1 MAITSNNIPR
11 PPREIPG
18 MGGGVSLSGWR
29 INKTSIALGNGCYV
43 GAFAI
48 SNGGDLVGRLRGN
61 IQFDEDGRIKNI
73 YDDDVLGF
81 SRVVDGSPLVFPAN
95 HNTVI
100 LGASNYRFKSGYF
113 VNLYSSGGFTTGD
126 LIFKNN
132 WVITEEDESLVFINP
147 KGKKVLE
154 LTPDGEF
161 KKVKDDKTYDNAKRF
176 NEGAEEHR
184 LKKPEEKPKGP

>member
-18 MGGGVSLSGWR
+18 QGGGASLTGWC
-29 INKTSIALGNGCYV
+29 IDKNSIILGNGCYI
-43 GAFAI
+43 GAFGI
-48 SNGGDLVGRLRGN
+48 SNGGDLISWFGN
-61 IQFDEDGRIKNI
+61 IQFDEYGRIKNI
-73 YDDDVLGF
+73 YGDNVLGF
-81 SRVVDGSPLVFPAN
+81 SRVVAGSPLVFPAN
-95 HNTVI
+95 HDTVM
-100 LGASNYRFKSGYF
+100 LGASNYRFKDGYF
-113 VNLYSSGGFTTGD
+113 VNIHSSGGFTTGD

-161 KKVKDDKTYDNAKRF
+161 KKIKDNKIYDNAKRF
-176 NEGAEEHR
+176 NEGAKEHQ
-184 LKKPEEKPKGP
+184 LKEPEEKPKGL